1 MKWIVSPILVSVL
14 ALPVS
19 AGEIDAKAALGGA
32 LGGATGAAV
41 GSALG
46 GHEGAIIGGA
56 IGGATGAAL
65 GSSGS
70 SQHEIQPPTKPT
82 RVIHR
87 YPQYQ
92 HDQGLHLG
100 HYKRKHKH
108 KHKRRDDD

>member
-1 MKWIVSPILVSVL
+1 MKWIVSPVLVSVL
-14 ALPVS
+14 ALSVS

-65 GSSGS
+65 GSSES
-70 SQHEIQPPTKPT
+70 SQHKTQPPPT

-87 YPQYQ
+87 YPPQYQ
-92 HDQGLHLG
+92 HDQGRHFG

-108 KHKRRDDD
+108 RDDD

>member
-14 ALPVS
+14 TLPVS

-65 GSSGS
+65 EPIS
-70 SQHEIQPPTKPT
+70 KPRT
-82 RVIHR
+82 FSNR
-87 YPQYQ
+87 
-92 HDQGLHLG
+92 
-100 HYKRKHKH
+100 
-108 KHKRRDDD
+108 

>member
-1 MKWIVSPILVSVL
+1 MKWIVSPVLVSVL

-32 LGGATGAAV
+32 LGGATGAA
-41 GSALG
+41 
-46 GHEGAIIGGA
+46 
-56 IGGATGAAL
+56 L
-65 GSSGS
+65 GSSAS
-70 SQHEIQPPTKPT
+70 SQHKTQPPPT

-87 YPQYQ
+87 YPQHQ

-108 KHKRRDDD
+108 RDDD

>member
-1 MKWIVSPILVSVL
+1 MKWIVSPVLVSVL

-65 GSSGS
+65 GSSAS
-70 SQHEIQPPTKPT
+70 SQHKTQPPPT
-82 RVIHR
+82 RVIHK
-87 YPQYQ
+87 YPQDPP
-92 HDQGLHLG
+92 DQRRHLG
-100 HYKRKHKH
+100 QCMRKHKN
-108 KHKRRDDD
+108 KDNDRV

>member
-1 MKWIVSPILVSVL
+1 MKWIVSPVLVLVL

-70 SQHEIQPPTKPT
+70 SQHKTQPPPT

-87 YPQYQ
+87 YPPYQ
-92 HDQGLHLG
+92 HDQGWHFG

-108 KHKRRDDD
+108 KHKHRDDD